1 MDYKAEIDEV
11 ISSFTSE
18 SLSTL
23 DSITF
28 IKLIVKLE
36 EKFNFEF
43 DDEKLLLNAFASRD
57 ELYEYIYEKSPV
69 LNPALGGIEP

>member
-1 MDYKAEIDEV
+1 MEYKTEINK
-11 ISSFTSE
+11 IINLFTTE
-18 SLSTL
+18 SLNTL

-43 DDEKLLLNAFASRD
+43 DDEKLLLNAFANRN
-57 ELYEYIYEKSPV
+57 ELYGYIYEKSP
-69 LNPALGGIEP
+69 IFKS